1 MVFLWLNPINPWQFL
16 GHFVKPATW
25 PRGASWQESTPSP
38 AAAAAELP
46 SELAGAV
53 AKAVEAS
60 QVGLGMGRFSPRK
73 MVIFKMENGGLM
85 GFNGI

>member
-1 MVFLWLNPINPWQFL
+1 VEPTW
-16 GHFVKPATW
+16 PAT
-25 PRGASWQESTPSP
+25 WQESTPSP
-38 AAAAAELP
+38 AAELP

-73 MVIFKMENGGLM
+73 MVIFKMA
-85 GFNGI
+85 

>member
-1 MVFLWLNPINPWQFL
+1 MAVSRPFP
-16 GHFVKPATW
+16 GTCYVATW
-25 PRGASWQESTPSP
+25 PATWQESTPSP
-38 AAAAAELP
+38 AAELP

-73 MVIFKMENGGLM
+73 MVIFKMA
-85 GFNGI
+85 